1 MPFPGLWGRFNR
13 ILIVRKSVLV
23 CRNLQFSSTKWPKA
37 YLINYYMLNKLQES
51 VGNTMDCKITCTLLS
66 MVIPSFFA
74 VCQRLNDKG
83 LHDMLRPC
91 GYCTKSSN
99 YVKK

>member
-1 MPFPGLWGRFNR
+1 MVQGRRKLFSIWGGGLKAMAEARGLWGRFNR

-66 MVIPSFFA
+66 IW
-74 VCQRLNDKG
+74 
-83 LHDMLRPC
+83 
-91 GYCTKSSN
+91 
-99 YVKK
+99 

>member
-51 VGNTMDCKITCTLLS
+51 VGNTIMARNPIQYGGKACVQS
-66 MVIPSFFA
+66 A
-74 VCQRLNDKG
+74 N
-83 LHDMLRPC
+83 
-91 GYCTKSSN
+91 
-99 YVKK
+99 